1 MVWSN
6 LFLFSL
12 YALIKTL
19 YSQLWFHEEPATSM
33 ETFHCTKV
41 LYNVNVLH
49 TEKNFILRTV
59 HWKVLLEP
67 FYVNNKTLTHFP
79 KYIIL
84 CSTEEKQSY
93 TLLVCMTKR
102 ASNHVSSYHMRPQYR
117 EQVCTSLVKGQLL
130 LNISYKKHTSTHY
143 SWVQQMWWRKRRSA
157 ESIHNMG
164 WNQTAASQ
172 HHIHQPLVHT
182 EQPLAHCFISNTDFS
197 NNIGNL
203 SKPPSSHVLT
213 GMSQKYSIT
222 IWYTTSPPPTYS
234 ATGNKNIAITRII
247 EEICS
252 A

>member
-67 FYVNNKTLTHFP
+67 FYVDNKTLTHFP

-93 TLLVCMTKR
+93 TFLVCMTKR
-102 ASNHVSSYHMRPQYR
+102 ASNHVSSYHMTPQYR

-130 LNISYKKHTSTHY
+130 LNISYKKTHKY
-143 SWVQQMWWRKRRSA
+143 SLQLSSA
-157 ESIHNMG
+157 DVMEKDKKSRIYTQHGLESNS
-164 WNQTAASQ
+164 AASQ

-182 EQPLAHCFISNTDFS
+182 EQPLAHCFISNADFS
-197 NNIGNL
+197 NREPKQTTIF
-203 SKPPSSHVLT
+203 SRFDRHVT
-213 GMSQKYSIT
+213 EVFNY
-222 IWYTTSPPPTYS
+222 
-234 ATGNKNIAITRII
+234 
-247 EEICS
+247 
-252 A
+252 

>member
-130 LNISYKKHTSTHY
+130 LNISYKKTH
-143 SWVQQMWWRKRRSA
+143 
-157 ESIHNMG
+157 
-164 WNQTAASQ
+164 
-172 HHIHQPLVHT
+172 
-182 EQPLAHCFISNTDFS
+182 
-197 NNIGNL
+197 
-203 SKPPSSHVLT
+203 
-213 GMSQKYSIT
+213 KYSLQLSSADVMEKEKKCRIYTQHGLESNCSIAAPHTPTTGAHRTT
-222 IWYTTSPPPTYS
+222 ISPLLYQQYWLF
-234 ATGNKNIAITRII
+234 K
-247 EEICS
+247 
-252 A
+252 